1 MISLKS
7 LLLRHWFLF
16 ILAFFTLV
24 SYASVLVPP
33 EKFWPA
39 ALVSHFIPAFIAING
54 LVLIVLIIKRKRT
67 ASLPLTLL
75 LISWPFLSST
85 LTFHNS
91 QPNDNAIQILSFN
104 TKLFRKPNTYS
115 QFSTDMIQWVASDSS
130 DIKCLQEYSTN
141 ATWPLLDVTAQ
152 IKQNGY
158 QGYTFRAKVID
169 SDHSPGMAI
178 FSKFNLLDTG
188 IVFQDN
194 NTLNAAI
201 YADVDVKGKTMRVY
215 NVHLASMNLE
225 LNETNSPEEVLPIVK
240 RLKSGSIKRSNQIKV
255 LIAHTQSSP
264 YPFILCGDFN
274 ETPYSY
280 AYYQLKTQFKNA
292 FEEAGNWFG
301 FTFNEIPYL
310 LRIDHQF
317 YRSDIQAVGYRVNR
331 SMNISD
337 HFPTSGYYVIPK

>member
-1 MISLKS
+1 MISFKG
-7 LLLRHWFLF
+7 LLARHWILFLQTFLTLF
-16 ILAFFTLV
+16 IYSTVFI
-24 SYASVLVPP
+24 PP

-39 ALVSHFIPAFIAING
+39 ALVSHLIPLFIVING
-54 LVLIVLIIKRKRT
+54 LILIFLLIKRKRT
-67 ASLPLTLL
+67 ATIPLSLL
-75 LISWPFLSST
+75 LISWSFLSGT
-85 LTFHNS
+85 LTFHDS
-91 QPNDNAIQILSFN
+91 QPIDNAIQILSFN

-115 QFSTDMIQWVASDSS
+115 QFSIEMIQWVARDSS

-152 IKQNGY
+152 IKQKGY

-178 FSKFNLLDTG
+178 FSKFDLLDSG
-188 IVFQDN
+188 VVFQDN

-201 YADVDVKGKTMRVY
+201 YADLNVKGKVIRVY

-225 LNETNSPEEVLPIVK
+225 LNKTSPEEVLPILK
-240 RLKSGSIKRSNQIKV
+240 RLKSGSIKRSNQMKV

-280 AYYQLKTQFKNA
+280 TYFQLKAQFKNA
-292 FEEAGNWFG
+292 FEEAGNGFG
-301 FTFNEIPYL
+301 FTFNEIPYV

-317 YRSDIQAVGYRVNR
+317 YRPDIHAVGYRVNR

-337 HFPTSGYYVIPK
+337 HFPTYGYYLIP

>member
-1 MISLKS
+1 MMSLKA
-7 LLLRHWFLF
+7 LLLRHWFLL
-16 ILAFFTLV
+16 ILTFFTLV
-24 SYASVLVPP
+24 TYASVFVPP

-39 ALVSHFIPAFIAING
+39 ALVSHLIPVFIAING
-54 LVLIVLIIKRKRT
+54 LGLILLIIKRKRS
-67 ASLPLTLL
+67 AAIPLSLL
-75 LISWPFLSST
+75 LISWPFLSGT
-85 LTFHNS
+85 LTFHYS
-91 QPNDNAIQILSFN
+91 QPTDDAIKILSFN

-115 QFSTDMIQWVASDSS
+115 EFSTDMIQWVATDSS

-152 IKQNGY
+152 IKQKGY

-178 FSKFNLLDTG
+178 FSKFNLIDSG
-188 IVFQDN
+188 VVFQDN

-201 YADVDVKGKTMRVY
+201 YADVDVKGKVIRVY

-225 LNETNSPEEVLPIVK
+225 LNETSPEEVLPILK
-240 RLKSGSIKRSNQIKV
+240 RLKSGSIKRSNQLKV
-255 LIAHTQSSP
+255 LIAHIQSSP

-280 AYYQLKTQFKNA
+280 AYFQLKAQFKNA
-292 FEEAGNWFG
+292 FEEAGNGFG
-301 FTFNEIPYL
+301 FTFNEIPYV

-337 HFPTSGYYVIPK
+337 HFPTYGYYVIPN